1 MRRWSFRVV
10 TWKLVVTTVA
20 LRVGSTPMRLAAC
33 MRCGAAARSLPRR
46 LQGPSFFTSIEER
59 RRDRQLAE
67 LVGEGDDQLRLAGTD
82 DRIRR

>member
-33 MRCGAAARSLPRR
+33 MRCGAAGEELADAAPGSELLHVDRR
-46 LQGPSFFTSIEER
+46 TT
-59 RRDRQLAE
+59 A
-67 LVGEGDDQLRLAGTD
+67 
-82 DRIRR
+82 